1 MNMNF
6 LTAISKIFL
15 ITVPIVFACSSAA
28 DVGQGSSNPEEKLD
42 TLNLIDDELMAKGL
56 ILKRANPSESPGNIY
71 PFLGSPAKPN
81 WELAE
86 WGTKFFLQ
94 ESDKSSSSNTITYQN
109 EGKLISFHSG
119 QGKPYPIQMDLT
131 TSKEYSSPRKY
142 GEFWPHLLIEQAFEQ
157 KPAIKDMKE
166 LRLKFKGKLTKSEL
180 KMKPEEFDKGLH
192 TAQFQLFLSI
202 QNLNKNS
209 AYYGDYV
216 WFGIPFYDYRYE
228 KIPLYASQDVAKD
241 DATGKFIY
249 SLGSETH
256 LGNKTFH
263 KGEEI
268 AIDIDLYPHIIKA
281 IQTAKQRGFLT
292 GSLEQEFKVSGMNL
306 GWEVPGTFD
315 VGFEVS
321 NFDITYINK

>member
-1 MNMNF
+1 MNF
-6 LTAISKIFL
+6 LSSFSRL
-15 ITVPIVFACSSAA
+15 FFITVPVVIACSSAT
-28 DVGQGSSNPEEKLD
+28 DVGQGPNKTEQKVD
-42 TLNLIDDELMAKGL
+42 TITLVDDEMFAKGL
-56 ILKRANPSESPGNIY
+56 ILKRGNPSESPGNIY
-71 PFLGSPAKPN
+71 PFLGSPAQPD

-86 WGTKFFLQ
+86 WGTKFFLT
-94 ESDKSSSSNTITYQN
+94 EDDKLNNSNLVSYQN
-109 EGKLISFHSG
+109 EGKQLSFHTG
-119 QGKPYPIQMDLT
+119 ANKPYPIQMNLL
-131 TSKEYSSPRKY
+131 TSKEYTSPRKY
-142 GEFWPHLLIEQAFEQ
+142 GEFWPHLLIEQAFKQ
-157 KPAIKDMKE
+157 QPAIKDLKE

-180 KMKPEEFDKGLH
+180 KMKASEFDKGLH

-249 SLGSETH
+249 SLASETH

-263 KGEEI
+263 HGDEI
-268 AIDIDLYPHIIKA
+268 SVDIDLFPYIIKA

-315 VGFEVS
+315 VGFEIS
-321 NFDITYINK
+321 KFNLTYINKN